1 MSSLPPEVVEAL
13 RKGNKIEAIKRL
25 REATGVGLAE
35 AKGAV
40 EHFEWHGSSSIPKV
54 SATVRVT
61 VKKAPPGRAAALSPG
76 EEPRSSISVG
86 VIVTVAVIA
95 ALAGWLAAKFF

>member
-1 MSSLPPEVVEAL
+1 MSSLPPDVVDAL

-25 REATGVGLAE
+25 RESTGVGLAE

-40 EHFEWHGSSSIPKV
+40 EHFEWHGSTSKPKV

-61 VKKAPPGRAAALSPG
+61 IKKSPPRSAAGLSPG

-86 VIVTVAVIA
+86 AIVALAVIA

>member
-40 EHFEWHGSSSIPKV
+40 EHLQWHGSSTNPKV

-61 VKKAPPGRAAALSPG
+61 VKKAPPGHAPGLSPG
-76 EEPRSSISVG
+76 EVPRSSISAG
-86 VIVTVAVIA
+86 AIVALAVIA
-95 ALAGWLAAKFF
+95 ALAGWLAAKFS

>member
-1 MSSLPPEVVEAL
+1 MSSLPPEVVDAL

-40 EHFEWHGSSSIPKV
+40 EHFEWHGSTSKPKV
-54 SATVRVT
+54 SATVRFT
-61 VKKAPPGRAAALSPG
+61 IKKSPPPRPAGLSPG

-86 VIVTVAVIA
+86 AIVAVAVIA
-95 ALAGWLAAKFF
+95 ALAGWLVAKFS